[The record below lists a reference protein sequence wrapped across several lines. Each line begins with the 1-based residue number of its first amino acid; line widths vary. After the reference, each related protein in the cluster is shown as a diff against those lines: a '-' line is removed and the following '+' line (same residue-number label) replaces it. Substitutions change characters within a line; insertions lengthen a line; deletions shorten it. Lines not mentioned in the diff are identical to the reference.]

1 MKFFLASMVY
11 LGSNR
16 IYCCAG
22 EPTNFHVPGMTG
34 SLSSDNLICA
44 SCAEGVSVQKKA
56 QPAKAGAAKPQG
68 LNGLFRTT
76 AGCRTAENHLLCV
89 CMHAEEV
96 FA

>member
-1 MKFFLASMVY
+1 MIS
-11 LGSNR
+11 
-16 IYCCAG
+16 CCAG

-56 QPAKAGAAKPQG
+56 QPAKAGAAKPQC

-89 CMHAEEV
+89 RMHAEEV